1 LWKIVSDTNSQFVHR
16 IIGILFTKNFLG
28 NPQQRIV
35 VLPFGA
41 DIQLTTA
48 GVTNI
53 YMEFTVRKFDLLQEL
68 TLIQGVVERKTTI
81 PILANVLVRAESGE
95 LHIAA
100 TDLEIGLKSVCV
112 SKTTVPGTVTLPA
125 KRLYEIVRALP
136 DKEIKFKRGEA
147 NWVTVTCGSSRFRI
161 AGLPQE
167 DFPSLPESKS
177 ILAQIPAEVLSK
189 LITRTIFAISSEDS
203 KYTLSGALL
212 LLKPGSITMV
222 ATDGHRLAHIEKAEA
237 LEDVSEE
244 IKVLVP
250 KKAMGELVRMIAETA
265 ETDRVKFSRDDN
277 HLFFD
282 MGKRLLISRML
293 TGQFPNYEAVLPRN
307 NDRIITVSREEVA
320 SAVKRVAILSDER
333 SRTVKLTLGS
343 GSMEITASHS
353 DLGEAHESLDI
364 DYDKEDLQVGFN
376 YQYLL
381 DFLTTADE
389 PDVNFEFKDSES
401 AAQLRAQPPSDYTYR
416 YVVMPMRI

>member
-1 LWKIVSDTNSQFVHR
+1 
-16 IIGILFTKNFLG
+16 
-28 NPQQRIV
+28 
-35 VLPFGA
+35 
-41 DIQLTTA
+41 
-48 GVTNI
+48 
-53 YMEFTVRKFDLLQEL
+53 MEFTVRKFDLLQEL

-81 PILANVLVRAESGE
+81 PILANVLVRAEGGE
-95 LHIAA
+95 LGIIA

-125 KRLYEIVRALP
+125 KRLFEIVRALP

-147 NWVTVTCGSSRFRI
+147 NWVTVTCGTSRFRI

-167 DFPSLPESKS
+167 DFPALPEPKATMGKIPSDV
-177 ILAQIPAEVLSK
+177 LAK
-189 LITRTIFAISSEDS
+189 LIQRTIFAISTEDS

-222 ATDGHRLAHIEKAEA
+222 ATDGHRLAHVEKNEA

-250 KKAMGELVRMIAETA
+250 KKAMAELVRIISES
-265 ETDRVKFSRDDN
+265 TDVERIGFSRDDN

-307 NDRIITVSREEVA
+307 NDRLVTVNRDEIA
-320 SAVKRVAILSDER
+320 ATIKRVAILSDER
-333 SRTVKLTLGS
+333 SRTVKLALGNN
-343 GSMEITASHS
+343 SMELTASHS
-353 DLGEAHESLDI
+353 DLGEARETLEV

-389 PDVNFEFKDSES
+389 PEVSFEFKDSES
-401 AAQLRAQPPSDYTYR
+401 AAQLRTQPPGDYNYR

>member
-1 LWKIVSDTNSQFVHR
+1 
-16 IIGILFTKNFLG
+16 
-28 NPQQRIV
+28 
-35 VLPFGA
+35 
-41 DIQLTTA
+41 
-48 GVTNI
+48 
-53 YMEFTVRKFDLLQEL
+53 MEFTVKKFDLLEEL

-81 PILANVLVRAESGE
+81 PILANVLVKAEGGE
-95 LHIAA
+95 LRIAA
-100 TDLEIGLKSVCV
+100 TDLEIGLNSVCV

-161 AGLPQE
+161 AGLPQD
-167 DFPSLPESKS
+167 DFPALPEPKAVVGK
-177 ILAQIPAEVLSK
+177 IPPDVLAK
-189 LITRTIFAISSEDS
+189 LITRTIFAISTEDS

-222 ATDGHRLAHIEKAEA
+222 ATDGHRLAHVEKAET

-250 KKAMGELVRMIAETA
+250 RKAMGELVRMISESTDAE
-265 ETDRVKFSRDDN
+265 RIGFSRDDN

-307 NDRIITVSREEVA
+307 NDRIITVSREEIGA
-320 SAVKRVAILSDER
+320 AIRRVAILSDER
-333 SRTVKLTLGS
+333 SHTVKLALTNGAL
-343 GSMEITASHS
+343 EITASHS
-353 DLGEAHESLDI
+353 DLGEAHETLEV
-364 DYDKEDLQVGFN
+364 DYNKEDLQVGFN

-389 PDVNFEFKDSES
+389 PEVSFELKDNESE
-401 AAQLRAQPPSDYTYR
+401 A
-416 YVVMPMRI
+416 

>member
-1 LWKIVSDTNSQFVHR
+1 
-16 IIGILFTKNFLG
+16 
-28 NPQQRIV
+28 
-35 VLPFGA
+35 
-41 DIQLTTA
+41 
-48 GVTNI
+48 
-53 YMEFTVRKFDLLQEL
+53 MEFTVRKFDLLQEL

-81 PILANVLVRAESGE
+81 PILANVLVKAEGGE
-95 LHIAA
+95 LRIAA
-100 TDLEIGLKSVCV
+100 TDLEIGLKSVCA

-147 NWVTVTCGSSRFRI
+147 NWVSVTCGSSRFRI

-167 DFPSLPESKS
+167 DFPALAEPKS
-177 ILAQIPAEVLSK
+177 TLGRIPNDVLAK
-189 LITRTIFAISSEDS
+189 LITRTIFAISTEDS
-203 KYTLSGALL
+203 KFTLSGALL

-222 ATDGHRLAHIEKAEA
+222 ATDGHRLAHIEKSEP
-237 LEDVSEE
+237 LEEVTEE

-250 KKAMGELVRMIAETA
+250 RKAMSELVRMISESADA
-265 ETDRVKFSRDDN
+265 DQIGFGRDDN

-307 NDRIITVSREEVA
+307 NDRVVTVNREEIA
-320 SAVKRVAILSDER
+320 SAIKRVAILSDER
-333 SRTVKLTLGS
+333 SRTVKLMLAN

-353 DLGEAHESLDI
+353 DLGEAHETLEV
-364 DYDKEDLQVGFN
+364 DYEKEDLQVGFN

-389 PDVNFEFKDSES
+389 PDVSFEFKDSES
-401 AAQLRAQPPSDYTYR
+401 AAQLRTQPPSDYNYR

>member
-1 LWKIVSDTNSQFVHR
+1 
-16 IIGILFTKNFLG
+16 
-28 NPQQRIV
+28 
-35 VLPFGA
+35 
-41 DIQLTTA
+41 
-48 GVTNI
+48 
-53 YMEFTVRKFDLLQEL
+53 MEFTVRKFDLLQEL

-81 PILANVLVRAESGE
+81 PILANVLVKAESGE
-95 LHIAA
+95 LGIVA

-112 SKTTVPGTVTLPA
+112 SKTTVPGTMTLPA

-167 DFPSLPESKS
+167 DFPALPTPKA
-177 ILAQIPAEVLSK
+177 IVGKIPPDVLAK
-189 LITRTIFAISSEDS
+189 LISRTIFAISTEDS
-203 KYTLSGALL
+203 KFTLSGALL

-222 ATDGHRLAHIEKAEA
+222 ATDGHRLAHVEKAEA
-237 LEDVSEE
+237 LEEVTEE

-250 KKAMGELVRMIAETA
+250 KKAMSELVRMIAENTDA
-265 ETDRVKFSRDDN
+265 ERIGFSRDDN

-307 NDRIITVSREEVA
+307 NDRLVTLNREEIA
-320 SAVKRVAILSDER
+320 AAIKRVAILSDER
-333 SRTVKLTLGS
+333 SHTVKIALGN
-343 GSMEITASHS
+343 GAMEITASHT
-353 DLGEAHESLDI
+353 DLGEAHETI
-364 DYDKEDLQVGFN
+364 EVDYNKEDLQVGFN

-389 PDVNFEFKDSES
+389 PDVSFEFKDSES
-401 AAQLRAQPPSDYTYR
+401 AAQLRTQPPSDYNYR

>member
-1 LWKIVSDTNSQFVHR
+1 
-16 IIGILFTKNFLG
+16 
-28 NPQQRIV
+28 
-35 VLPFGA
+35 
-41 DIQLTTA
+41 
-48 GVTNI
+48 
-53 YMEFTVRKFDLLQEL
+53 MEFTVRKFDLLQEL

-81 PILANVLVRAESGE
+81 PILANVLVKAEGGE
-95 LHIAA
+95 LRIAA

-147 NWVTVTCGSSRFRI
+147 NWVTITCGSSRFRI

-167 DFPSLPESKS
+167 DFPTLAEPKS
-177 ILAQIPAEVLSK
+177 IVGRIPSDVLAK
-189 LITRTIFAISSEDS
+189 LITRTIFAISTEDS
-203 KYTLSGALL
+203 KFTLSGALL

-222 ATDGHRLAHIEKAEA
+222 ATDGHRLAHIEKSEA
-237 LEDVSEE
+237 LEEVSEE

-250 KKAMGELVRMIAETA
+250 RKAMNELVRVISESAD
-265 ETDRVKFSRDDN
+265 TDRIGFGRDDN

-307 NDRIITVSREEVA
+307 NDRVVTVNREEIA
-320 SAVKRVAILSDER
+320 SAIKRVAILSDER
-333 SRTVKLTLGS
+333 SRTVKLALANGT
-343 GSMEITASHS
+343 MEITASHS
-353 DLGEAHESLDI
+353 DLGEAHETLEV

-389 PDVNFEFKDSES
+389 PDVSFEFKDSES
-401 AAQLRAQPPSDYTYR
+401 AAQLRTQPPSDYNYR

>member
-1 LWKIVSDTNSQFVHR
+1 
-16 IIGILFTKNFLG
+16 
-28 NPQQRIV
+28 
-35 VLPFGA
+35 
-41 DIQLTTA
+41 
-48 GVTNI
+48 
-53 YMEFTVRKFDLLQEL
+53 MEFTVRKFDLLQEL

-81 PILANVLVRAESGE
+81 PILANVLVRAEAGE
-95 LHIAA
+95 LGIAA

-112 SKTTVPGTVTLPA
+112 SKTTVPGTITLPA

-167 DFPSLPESKS
+167 DFPALPEGKS
-177 ILAQIPAEVLSK
+177 TVTKIPAEVVAK
-189 LITRTIFAISSEDS
+189 LITRTIFAISTEDS

-222 ATDGHRLAHIEKAEA
+222 ATDGHRLAHVEKSEA
-237 LEDVSEE
+237 LEDVTEE
-244 IKVLVP
+244 IKVLIP
-250 KKAMGELVRMIAETA
+250 KKAMAELVRIIVETA
-265 ETDRVKFSRDDN
+265 DADAIGFSRDDS

-307 NDRIITVSREEVA
+307 NDRSVIVNREEIA
-320 SAVKRVAILSDER
+320 AAIKRVAILSDER
-333 SRTVKLTLGS
+333 SRTVKLALAN
-343 GSMEITASHS
+343 GSMEMTASHS
-353 DLGEAHESLDI
+353 DLGEAHETLEVE
-364 DYDKEDLQVGFN
+364 YDKEDLQVGFN

-389 PDVNFEFKDSES
+389 PEVSLEFKDSES
-401 AAQLRAQPPSDYTYR
+401 AAQLRSHPTGDYNYR